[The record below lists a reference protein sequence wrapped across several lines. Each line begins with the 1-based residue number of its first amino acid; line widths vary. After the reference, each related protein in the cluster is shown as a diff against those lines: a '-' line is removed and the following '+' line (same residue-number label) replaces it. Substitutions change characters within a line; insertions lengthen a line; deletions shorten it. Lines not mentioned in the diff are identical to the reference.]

1 MAITKIAEPYDFSP
15 AYNPLRFIYDST
27 NKNEDGFKYVYDVYE
42 SGTSNKIGEYRVF
55 PRISDGYGE
64 IDLSPLL
71 RSKVSFTFQQGTEDA
86 TASDSFYQ
94 YDVKIGEEYIVQ
106 VSYTASVANNS
117 GNVRITATHSYQVG
131 DQVQITQADGGV
143 ANPQLE
149 GLHTVIAIT
158 GTTNFTVSALW
169 SDVTDAT
176 INGDVKYADNRK
188 TITRAV
194 VTLSGK
200 RVFNGA
206 FKHND
211 FASYNQNNYILT
223 ASTDYFLT
231 YQPQTFY
238 ITEDQEVYFN
248 LSSGA
253 STTGFIVFE
262 NDGGDILKYAA
273 NANSYV
279 YQANVGASANPTT
292 VVSGT
297 VGHIK
302 ADTEWYDVWYTDS
315 SANRLSVK
323 YRFYIDRRCR
333 IEDYQILFLDRLGS
347 FSSFAFQL
355 RAYERGSI
363 TRDSYNQRLEG
374 SVTSQRWGY
383 SVQEYGM
390 KTYKVGVEKTMELN
404 TNWMTEDMAEYFEQ
418 LLTSPITYLY
428 DGTSYIPCNITD
440 SSFEVEKQR
449 NKNLIRKTVTIKLA
463 NQDSVNV

>member
-158 GTTNFTVSALW
+158 GTTDFTVSALW

-188 TITRAV
+188 TITRAI

-211 FASYNQNNYILT
+211 FATYDQNDYILT
-223 ASTDYFLT
+223 TATDYFLT

-279 YQANVGASANPTT
+279 YQANVGATANPTT
-292 VVSGT
+292 VVSGS

-302 ADTEWYDVWYTDS
+302 PNTEWYDVYYENS
-315 SANRLSVK
+315 GGNQRSVK

-355 RAYERGSI
+355 RAYERGNI

-374 SVTSQRWGY
+374 SVTSQVWGY

-428 DGTSYIPCNITD
+428 DGVSYVPCNITD

-463 NQDSVNV
+463 NQDSINV